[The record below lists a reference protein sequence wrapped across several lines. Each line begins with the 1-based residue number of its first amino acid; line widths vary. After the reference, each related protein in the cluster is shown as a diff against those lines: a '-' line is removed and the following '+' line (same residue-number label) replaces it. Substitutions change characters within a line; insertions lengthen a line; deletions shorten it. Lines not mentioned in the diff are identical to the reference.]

1 MSIENDIK
9 QTKFSSEYHKLAVN
23 IFYSASWL
31 SDQHLQIMKPFNL
44 TPQQFNILRI
54 LRGQKGSPLSVNC
67 LIERMIDKSSNVSRL
82 VDKLEDKGYVERK
95 TCPSDRRQVHV
106 VITESGLEFIGQ
118 LDEPMK
124 KLDSQIKAL
133 SLEEAAT
140 LNHLLDKMRNSL

>member
-9 QTKFSSEYHKLAVN
+9 QTKFISEYHKLAVN
-23 IFYSASWL
+23 VLFSASWI
-31 SDQHLQIMKPFNL
+31 SDKNLQVMKPFKL

-54 LRGQKGSPLSVNC
+54 LRGQKGSPLSVNS

-106 VITESGLEFIGQ
+106 IITESGLEFIGK
-118 LDEPMK
+118 LDEPMS
-124 KLDSQIKAL
+124 KLDAHIKAL

-140 LNHLLDKMRNSL
+140 LNHLLDKMRNSI

>member
-9 QTKFSSEYHKLAVN
+9 QTKFISEYHKLAVN
-23 IFYSASWL
+23 VLFSASWL
-31 SDQHLQIMKPFNL
+31 SDKNLQVMKPFKL

-54 LRGQKGSPLSVNC
+54 LRGQKGSPLSVNS

-106 VITESGLEFIGQ
+106 IITESGLEFIGQ
-118 LDEPMK
+118 LDEQMS
-124 KLDSQIKAL
+124 KLDAHIKAL

-140 LNHLLDKMRNSL
+140 LNHLLDKMRNSK

>member
-1 MSIENDIK
+1 
-9 QTKFSSEYHKLAVN
+9 
-23 IFYSASWL
+23 
-31 SDQHLQIMKPFNL
+31 MKPFKL

-54 LRGQKGSPLSVNC
+54 LRGQKGSPLSVNS

-106 VITESGLEFIGQ
+106 IITESGLEFIGK
-118 LDEPMK
+118 LDEPMS
-124 KLDSQIKAL
+124 KLDAHIKAL

-140 LNHLLDKMRNSL
+140 LNVLLDKMRNSI